1 MRESPVVILW
11 LDNLG
16 AFYPL
21 IAEQGLSNI
30 AAAFEGGT
38 AVPHLI
44 APMPSVT
51 EAAELVLKTGCG
63 LDSLPVLGEV
73 TFDRATRQHVS
84 LKQTEFDRETGT
96 VTAIE
101 GAPKLADFVSPA
113 LARRLITNQGFT
125 TCQIGWNLGQV
136 GAGRTISLDGIEAV
150 RLEYMASY
158 DIIPLRIQTLLDAM
172 QDHAADLYLLRISG
186 DSIVHN
192 EGLTGQVEFMK
203 RLNEEF
209 PTLMDGLASQAKAHS
224 LIMLSDHGPRSIIG
238 NFKPEEYLAG
248 IEGLV
253 FAGKYRSAAVV
264 SNGRGS
270 LYLYLRNP
278 GDKDVWRRTAYRQLR
293 SYLDHDI
300 LAAIAEMP
308 QTSFVVCNREQG
320 GIAILSSE
328 GEATLS
334 LAEDG
339 VAYRLAWGKDPLGLE
354 EIHGQVVSAYE
365 MLMRTHDKLFPY
377 PVQWLE
383 LMQAPC
389 CGDVMIVVDGYAFFW
404 DMPWVA
410 TTHGGPS
417 RDEVGISLM
426 AVGPESP
433 ETGIHYG
440 QQIVSGSLR
449 HLYSSLCWLLLGR
462 PPSSLK
468 PEADLLFGARQEKS
482 Q

>member
-1 MRESPVVILW
+1 MRENPLVILW

-21 IAEQGLSNI
+21 IAELGLSNI

-38 AVPHLI
+38 TVRHLI
-44 APMPSVT
+44 GPVPSVT
-51 EAAELVLKTGCG
+51 EAAEWVLKTGCG

-84 LKQTEFDRETGT
+84 LKQTEFNRETGT

-101 GAPKLADFVSPA
+101 GAPKLADFVSPS

-125 TCQIGWNLGQV
+125 TCQIGWHLGQV
-136 GAGRTISLDGIEAV
+136 GAGRVISLDSVEAV
-150 RLEYMASY
+150 RLQHMASY
-158 DIIPLRIQTLLDAM
+158 DIIPLRIQSLLDAM
-172 QDHAADLYLLRISG
+172 QEHAAELYLLNISG

-209 PTLMDGLASQAKAHS
+209 PTLMEGLASQAKAHS

-238 NFKPEEYLAG
+238 NFKPEQYLAG
-248 IEGLV
+248 IEGMV
-253 FAGKYRSAAVV
+253 FAGKHRNAALV

-278 GDKDVWRRTAYRQLR
+278 DDKDVWRRTAYRQLR
-293 SYLDHDI
+293 GYMGRDI
-300 LAAIAEMP
+300 LAAIAEKP
-308 QTSFVVCNREQG
+308 QTSFVVCNREEG

-334 LAEDG
+334 IAEEG
-339 VAYRLAWGKDPLGLE
+339 VTCRLAWGKDPLGLD
-354 EIHGQVVSAYE
+354 EIQGQGISVHE
-365 MLMRTHDKLFPY
+365 MLMRTHDKSFPY
-377 PVQWLE
+377 PMQWLE

-389 CGDVMIVVDGYAFFW
+389 CGDVMIVVDRHAFFW
-404 DMPWVA
+404 DMEWIV
-410 TTHGGPS
+410 TTHGG
-417 RDEVGISLM
+417 
-426 AVGPESP
+426 A
-433 ETGIHYG
+433 
-440 QQIVSGSLR
+440 
-449 HLYSSLCWLLLGR
+449 LGR
-462 PPSSLK
+462 
-468 PEADLLFGARQEKS
+468 
-482 Q
+482 